1 MREECD
7 TTLKRMGQLVRMAE
21 SSMKSSHHK
30 GKESEII
37 MAVHSLYET
46 DEAQQL
52 RDSAR
57 GFLARYWPS
66 DRALERAA
74 QPEVLRELWQRA
86 AAQGW
91 TSLGLDAGM
100 GGLREVL
107 VLLEELGRAACP
119 IPLLDAFVATTALKQ
134 VR

>member
-1 MREECD
+1 
-7 TTLKRMGQLVRMAE
+7 
-21 SSMKSSHHK
+21 
-30 GKESEII
+30 

-74 QPEVLRELWQRA
+74 QPDALRELWQRA

-91 TSLGLDAGM
+91 TSLGLDDGA

-134 VR
+134 SDYLRSSRGS